1 VEWAEQVKHCFPQIE
16 QLRFTASGT
25 EATMLALRLARAFT
39 GKQVIIRLQG
49 HFHGWHDGLAQGTDA
64 TTQLPAGVL
73 ADVAAATVV
82 APADIETLA
91 KIISDRDDVAAVIL
105 EPSGASYGIQPL
117 PDSFLW
123 DLRLLCTERQLLLIC
138 DEVVTGFRL
147 APGGAQER
155 AGIQADLTCLAKILA
170 GGLPGGAV
178 GGRGEIMR
186 HLAFGERAWN
196 EQRKIKH
203 HGTFNANP
211 LSAAAGVATLEIA
224 RSGTPQIRAAELA
237 RLLRHGLNAELRAR
251 QMHGCAAYGDSSIVH
266 ILLGSSQRFPAG
278 EPNSQV
284 PLAELKAGVPP
295 RLRRAFRLAMLNG
308 GIDFM
313 KGSSA
318 FVSAAHSEEDI
329 ATTVAAFGAA
339 LDAIKNEIEL

>member
-1 VEWAEQVKHCFPQIE
+1 
-16 QLRFTASGT
+16 
-25 EATMLALRLARAFT
+25 
-39 GKQVIIRLQG
+39 
-49 HFHGWHDGLAQGTDA
+49 
-64 TTQLPAGVL
+64 VL

-91 KIISDRDDVAAVIL
+91 EIISDRDDVAAVIL

-117 PDSFLW
+117 PDSFLR
-123 DLRLLCTERQLLLIC
+123 DLRAFCSERRLLLIC

-147 APGGAQER
+147 APGGMQER

-186 HLAFGERAWN
+186 QLAFGDRAWN
-196 EQRKIKH
+196 EPRKIKH

-224 RSGTPQIRAAELA
+224 RSRRPQARATELA
-237 RLLRHGLNAELRAR
+237 SLLRHGLNAELRAR
-251 QMHGCAAYGDSSIVH
+251 HMHGCAAYGDSSIVH
-266 ILLGSSQRFPAG
+266 ILLGSSRSFPAG
-278 EPNSQV
+278 ELAPDL
-284 PLAELKAGVPP
+284 PLAELKAGMPP
-295 RLRRAFRLAMLNG
+295 QLRRPFRLAMLNG
-308 GIDFM
+308 GVDFM

-318 FVSAAHSEEDI
+318 FVSAAHSEADI
-329 ATTVAAFGAA
+329 AATVAAFGTA